1 MCQELSVALIEPW
14 RSHPLTVSHKEII
27 WQCDQ
32 MTRLFP
38 QYLSNYNNDSLPTSI
53 KIAKVGLEFC
63 QILNNAAKTCQRLL
77 KFCRS
82 GKTLQNLVTV

>member
-14 RSHPLTVSHKEII
+14 RSHPLTVSHKDII

-53 KIAKVGLEFC
+53 KIAKVGLKFC
-63 QILNNAAKTCQRLL
+63 QKYNKPSKVCVGFL
-77 KFCRS
+77 KVWPT
-82 GKTLQNLVTV
+82 GEI